1 MEGITEKIMLKMKSE
16 EFVPSRFRAE
26 GMVTIKGKEIPYE
39 VISEDNVLNGE
50 NGAPAGSVFTYSYF
64 RKDVTEEE
72 RKIRP
77 VVFAFNGGPGS
88 SSLWLHWGLLA
99 PKAIRFEN
107 PTEPQQNPPYELKNN
122 DECLL
127 DICDVVL
134 IDPVECGYGI
144 LLDPA
149 AGTEFFGCDQDAAS
163 LALVI
168 EDWLIRNDRMNA
180 PKYIMGESYGTM
192 RACLLANALMGGP
205 TFPGK
210 RDVGIAV
217 SGMIFMGTILAVDA
231 SLHPAMDASIEN
243 CVLHLPT
250 LAATR
255 YYHEP
260 VEGKTAEEFVEEA
273 YRFTA
278 DTYLRAIYLGNRL
291 PEREKAEV
299 IAKLAYFTGLDK
311 EYFQANGLKITTQAY
326 PKAYSDKTGKFVGI
340 YDGRYTMP
348 PLGTLQV
355 PDPVADDG
363 AMGKYTAF
371 YTGVMSG
378 PGKESLGITLNR
390 PYKAINFDVNGKWNY
405 QMMRSSLSSL
415 EEVIRRNP
423 KFRLLVANGMY
434 DLCTPMGAARYAMS
448 QIRSTPG
455 QIEIKDYPSG
465 HMTYV
470 GETSLAMLNEDI
482 RTFIT
487 N

>member
-1 MEGITEKIMLKMKSE
+1 MLRVKQE
-16 EFVPSRFRAE
+16 EFIPAYFTAE
-26 GMVTIKGKEIPYE
+26 GTVTIKGKEIPYE
-39 VISEDNVLNGE
+39 AISEDNVLNGE
-50 NGAPAGSVFTYSYF
+50 NGAPTGSVFTYSYF
-64 RKDVTEEE
+64 RMDVTEEE

-107 PTEPQQNPPYELKNN
+107 STEPPQNPPYELVNN

-127 DICDVVL
+127 DLCDIVL
-134 IDPVECGYGI
+134 IDPVECGYGV

-149 AGTEFFGCDQDAAS
+149 AAPEFFGGDQDAAS
-163 LALVI
+163 IALVI
-168 EDWLIRNDRMNA
+168 EQWLIRNDRMNA
-180 PKYIMGESYGTM
+180 PKYIMGESYGTV

-217 SGMIFMGTILAVDA
+217 SGMIFMGTALAVDG
-231 SLHPAMDASIEN
+231 SLHPLMESSIEN
-243 CVLHLPT
+243 CVLQLPT

-255 YYHEP
+255 YYHDP
-260 VEGKTAEEFVEEA
+260 VSGRTEAEFVEEA
-273 YRFTA
+273 YQFAA
-278 DTYLRAIYLGNRL
+278 DTYLRALYLGNRL
-291 PEREKAEV
+291 PEEEREAAVE
-299 IAKLAYFTGLDK
+299 KLAYFTGLDAA
-311 EYFQANGLKITTQAY
+311 YFDVNGLRITTADY
-326 PKAYSDKTGKFVGI
+326 PKAYSGQTGKFVGV

-348 PLGTLQV
+348 PLGTLKM

-363 AMGKYTAF
+363 AMGKYTA
-371 YTGVMSG
+371 YYAGVMSG
-378 PGKESLGITLNR
+378 PGKESLGITFNR
-390 PYKAINFDVNGKWNY
+390 TYKAINFDVNGKWNY
-405 QMMRSSLSSL
+405 QMMRSPLSSL
-415 EEVIRRNP
+415 EEVVRRNP

-448 QIRSTPG
+448 QIRSAPG

-465 HMTYV
+465 HMAYV